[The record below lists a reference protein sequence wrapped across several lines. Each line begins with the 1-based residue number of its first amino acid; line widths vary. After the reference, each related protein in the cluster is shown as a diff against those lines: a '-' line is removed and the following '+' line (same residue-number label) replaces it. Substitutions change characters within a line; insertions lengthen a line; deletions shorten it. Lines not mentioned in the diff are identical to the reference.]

1 MAKRFL
7 VAKGYTVLNAYD
19 GEEGFEMFLHHQKQI
34 AVVLTD
40 LGLPKF
46 GGDEVFKRIKAIDP
60 KAKVILASGF
70 IDPEVKAE
78 MQNIGVKWFIQK
90 PYSHSD
96 ILHTIRG
103 AIDWSE

>member
-1 MAKRFL
+1 MP
-7 VAKGYTVLNAYD
+7 KGYTVLTADD
-19 GEEGFEMFLHHQKQI
+19 GEEGFKMFLHHQKQI
-34 AVVLTD
+34 AVVLSD

-46 GGDEVFKRIKAIDP
+46 GGDEVFKHIKAIDP

-90 PYSHSD
+90 PYSPSD
-96 ILHTIRG
+96 VLCTIRTV
-103 AIDWSE
+103 IDWNE